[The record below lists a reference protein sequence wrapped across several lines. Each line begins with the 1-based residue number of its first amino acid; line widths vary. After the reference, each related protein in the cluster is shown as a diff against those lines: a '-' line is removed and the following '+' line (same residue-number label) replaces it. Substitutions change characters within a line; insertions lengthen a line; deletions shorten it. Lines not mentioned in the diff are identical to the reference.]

1 MLPYKKLIGVAIFAF
16 LSLISYGQSEKDLI
30 KESKSLFKQKNYL
43 QAKESYLKLLSINSL
58 SSEYNYFYGLCRYFD
73 GNTKQALKH
82 LSYVS
87 ELNDAKAEYHY
98 YFGRALHSNYQFKE
112 AITQY
117 NLYESK
123 KNKKSEAFETDRL
136 IINCENGK
144 NLIQIGKITNVLN
157 AQTDINGFYNA
168 FKFNKGRILPT
179 KKYNSKI
186 DKKKKYTS
194 NVYYPD

>member
-30 KESKSLFKQKNYL
+30 KESQALFKDKNYL
-43 QAKESYLKLLSINSL
+43 QAKESYLKLLSINSV
-58 SSEYNYFYGLCRYFD
+58 SSEYNYFYGLCLYFE
-73 GNTKQALKH
+73 GNSKQSLKH
-82 LSYVS
+82 LSYVA

-98 YFGRALHSNYQFKE
+98 YYGRALHSNYQFEK

-117 NLYESK
+117 NLYTSK
-123 KNKKSEAFETDRL
+123 RTKKTEAFEVKQL

-144 NLIQIGKITNVLN
+144 TLSQIGKITNVLY
-157 AQTDINGFYNA
+157 AQTDINGFYDA

-179 KKYNSKI
+179 RKYNSK
-186 DKKKKYTS
+186 
-194 NVYYPD
+194 N